1 MSFAKVFMAVLP
13 ACLSAASDKA
23 PHECHGFKPVLYS
36 RVFWS
41 LKARPVPVLSAIR
54 TDHIRGWQPADARV
68 LADSV
73 SYSWMDQV
81 KWQYI
86 YVGACSICAQM
97 SCNDRLMLMYQTADA
112 TLIEN

>member
-1 MSFAKVFMAVLP
+1 MDFDSLFAAQQTALI
-13 ACLSAASDKA
+13 KA
-23 PHECHGFKPVLYS
+23 PHKCHGFKLILYS

-41 LKARPVPVLSAIR
+41 RKARPVPVLSAIH

-86 YVGACSICAQM
+86 YMGACSICAQM

-112 TLIEN
+112 TPIEN